1 MSLPQLYFK
10 RTLISLLFTLSRK
23 TSYHIMNYTL
33 EKFPWQEKQRKPP
46 NNIQQETQAF
56 STTSQKDLNYF
67 NNHEN
72 V

>member
-1 MSLPQLYFK
+1 
-10 RTLISLLFTLSRK
+10 
-23 TSYHIMNYTL
+23 MNYTL